1 MNTKLEISLKKSQ
14 DGLSVSAQAT
24 REIQSGSKSQKT
36 EQNSEDYLYVELSV
50 KFSPGYEFE
59 AHRIA
64 EKIQS
69 CMSEIGRPCSQ
80 IQERY

>member
-50 KFSPGYEFE
+50 KFSPGTYPASGTIFSWM
-59 AHRIA
+59 ASRNQLA
-64 EKIQS
+64 CGKNAS
-69 CMSEIGRPCSQ
+69 SSS
-80 IQERY
+80 